1 MTKGFVYKEIGRRI
15 RELRGRERQKDWAA
29 KIGCDQGYISQVEN
43 GVTKPSLA
51 FLKAVSH
58 MTGSSIDWIL
68 TGAKSAKACSESAVK
83 GEAGSAAVACYEDE
97 TLNELSRAPKLL
109 KGVERLML
117 MGERG
122 KHALSAFSEM
132 DDEKLAGLVSFLAAG
147 RK

>member
-1 MTKGFVYKEIGRRI
+1 MTKGFVYKEIGGRI

-58 MTGSSIDWIL
+58 MTGASIDWIL
-68 TGAKSAKACSESAVK
+68 TGAKAAKGCVETVAK
-83 GEAGSAAVACYEDE
+83 GEAGVSAVGCYEDE

-109 KGVERLML
+109 RGVERLML
-117 MGERG
+117 MGDRG
-122 KHALSAFSEM
+122 KTALSAFSEM
-132 DDEKLAGLVSFLAAG
+132 DDERLVGLVSFIAAG
-147 RK
+147 R